1 MADYVPITSGQTDPG
16 APITSALMKALEE
29 NPRAIAEGAPGAPRI
44 DGIAAMTH
52 QGLGNSVGTYV
63 FARRTDNAD
72 TGFQGG
78 VPGSLLRPTSAAWSV
93 TTGTSPEGTS
103 FNNGPALDGTWRCMG
118 QYDGISTSGGGFLT
132 IAGATLW
139 LRIA

>member
-1 MADYVPITSGQTDPG
+1 
-16 APITSALMKALEE
+16 
-29 NPRAIAEGAPGAPRI
+29 I

-78 VPGSLLRPTSAAWSV
+78 VPGSLLRPTSAVWSIS
-93 TTGTSPEGTS
+93 TPAGSSESAS

-118 QYDGISTSGGGFLT
+118 QYDGISTSGGGSLT
-132 IAGATLW
+132 LAGATLW